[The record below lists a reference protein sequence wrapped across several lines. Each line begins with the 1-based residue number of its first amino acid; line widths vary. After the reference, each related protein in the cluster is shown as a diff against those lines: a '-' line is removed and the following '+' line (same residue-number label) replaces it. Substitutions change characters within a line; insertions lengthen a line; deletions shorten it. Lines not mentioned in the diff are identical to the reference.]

1 MVFKPALRLA
11 VASPMR
17 AFLADWQVGMGL
29 DETSA
34 LVDLQERDVC
44 CLSAM
49 IVVEQIVSLHERVLV
64 QVRRHI

>member
-1 MVFKPALRLA
+1 
-11 VASPMR
+11 
-17 AFLADWQVGMGL
+17 MGL